1 MDQHR
6 VSYWKTTLASMMSVL
21 VLGVLLAFW
30 LVTGKAPVLGYAWP
44 LKEHLF
50 LGWLTLSFTGCVTL
64 LLLAIAA
71 GGGICLYRDGKDR
84 ARD

>member
-6 VSYWKTTLASMMSVL
+6 VSYWKTTLTSMMSAL
-21 VLGVLLAFW
+21 VLGVLIAFW
-30 LVTGKAPVLGYAWP
+30 LITGEVSVFVYSWSLE
-44 LKEHLF
+44 EHVVF
-50 LGWLTLSFTGCVTL
+50 GWLTLSFTGCVIL

-71 GGGICLYRDGKDR
+71 GGQICLYRDGKDR